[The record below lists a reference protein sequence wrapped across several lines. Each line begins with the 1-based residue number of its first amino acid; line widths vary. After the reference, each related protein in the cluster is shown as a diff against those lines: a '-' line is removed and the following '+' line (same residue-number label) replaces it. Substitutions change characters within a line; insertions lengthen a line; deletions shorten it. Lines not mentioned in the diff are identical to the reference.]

1 MEAVTLTRLSLV
13 GQGSRGWQ
21 EEGGDGE
28 GRYPPQST
36 YCVRSWDLGPGRSQ
50 KEIRL
55 DQERHQVDKLIPLP
69 CASGPKPQGVE
80 AVRQQEGIQKAS
92 STAYSKHCAQ
102 QSAYSRAFVL
112 QGAYTVDTATCKECI

>member
-1 MEAVTLTRLSLV
+1 MEAMTLTRLSLV

-21 EEGGDGE
+21 EEAGNGE

-36 YCVRSWDLGPGRSQ
+36 YCVRSWDLGPGRCQ

-69 CASGPKPQGVE
+69 CASGPKLQGVE
-80 AVRQQEGIQKAS
+80 TVCLQEGIQKAS
-92 STAYSKHCAQ
+92 
-102 QSAYSRAFVL
+102 R
-112 QGAYTVDTATCKECI
+112 TV